1 MVEASKLLHES
12 GCPDLHLLTSQVLM
26 NRCLM
31 MTYDTVFTS
40 FRIVVAVADEISN
53 RGLTPTLSS
62 STRVPRAKLRSL

>member
-1 MVEASKLLHES
+1 
-12 GCPDLHLLTSQVLM
+12 
-26 NRCLM
+26 